1 VTACPYCGAAAHP
14 RYSAGDYNQRITAE
28 TFRYLRCGS
37 CQLTFIERIPENLG
51 RYYANEQYSLPSGLD
66 EFRPRAQAQRWKVD
80 LLRSVLPRG
89 DLLEIGPATG
99 EFAFAAREAGFNPTV
114 FEMDANCARFIR
126 EVLGIKVVQTGDPAS
141 RLEGTFDVICLWQA
155 IEHVPV
161 FWQLMEKALPHIR
174 PGGVLLMSTPNPDS
188 LQARILRH
196 RWPHLDAPR
205 HLYLIPID
213 WMRAFGRKHG
223 LATALA
229 TTRDEG
235 STGLNYYGWLLAAR
249 NERWAGRITRLLRP
263 WEQKEGNGASYTIAF
278 RKA

>member
-1 VTACPYCGAAAHP
+1 MSACPYCGAAARL
-14 RYSAGDYNQRITAE
+14 RYSAQDLNQRITAE
-28 TFRYLRCGS
+28 TFRYFLCSS
-37 CQLTFIERIPENLG
+37 CELTFIERVPENLG
-51 RYYANEQYSLPSGLD
+51 RYYANEQYSLPSGIE
-66 EFRPRAQAQRWKVD
+66 EFRPRAAAQRWKVD
-80 LLRSVLPRG
+80 LLKSVLPRG

-114 FEMDANCARFIR
+114 FEMDSNCARFIR

-141 RLEGTFDVICLWQA
+141 RLEGTFDVVCLWQA
-155 IEHVPV
+155 IEHIPS
-161 FWQLMEKALPHIR
+161 FWQLMEKALQHLR

-188 LQARILRH
+188 LQARLLGR

-205 HLYLIPID
+205 HLYLLPMD

-223 LATALA
+223 LSTALA

-235 STGLNYYGWLLAAR
+235 STGLNYYGWLLAVR

-263 WEQKEGNGASYTIAF
+263 WEEKEGHGASYTVAF